1 MRILLTAPLLPHPA
15 ATAGGALVF
24 YGLVEA
30 LATRHQVTV
39 VCLAGA
45 GPTDRAGVDALSA
58 LGVTVVPVWR
68 HATGGA
74 AVLGRRLRLAARW
87 LTTRDP
93 LRALKFHDRAIQA
106 ALDAA
111 VEEASAGGRAFDL
124 VQVEDSAMGQ
134 YRYPPGVPRV
144 LTEHEVR
151 LSTTRGPLRSGR
163 WERYQRKVWQEFD
176 RLVVFTERDAA
187 ALRTIAPELAAK
199 ARVNPFGVALGAPA
213 DRALE
218 GDDQLLFVGGFRHG
232 PNVDA
237 AVWLVRSIL
246 PLIRAQRPGAR
257 LTIVGADP
265 PASVLALASEGVTVT
280 GFVPDV
286 HPYLE
291 HAAVVIAPLRQGAG
305 MRVKILQALA
315 RGKAV
320 VTTSLGAEGLAAD
333 APVRISESASGLA
346 AAAVALLADAPA
358 RRELGDRARSF
369 VAAHHS
375 WTGFSRRLA
384 AVYRELGLD
393 A

>member
-1 MRILLTAPLLPHPA
+1 MRILLTAPLLPQPA
-15 ATAGGALVF
+15 ATTGGALVF

-30 LATRHQVTV
+30 LAMRHQVTV

-45 GPTDRAGVDALSA
+45 SPTDRAGLEALTA

-68 HATGGA
+68 QAAGGA
-74 AVLGRRLRLAARW
+74 QVVGRRMRLAARW
-87 LTTRDP
+87 ATTRDP
-93 LRALKFHDRAIQA
+93 LRVLKFHEPAVQK
-106 ALDAA
+106 ALDATVA
-111 VEEASAGGRAFDL
+111 DATDSGRAFDL
-124 VQVEDSAMGQ
+124 VQVEDNAMAQ
-134 YRYPPGVPRV
+134 YRYPPGIARV

-151 LSTTRGPLRSGR
+151 LSGAGNPLRTGR
-163 WERYQRKVWQEFD
+163 WHQYQRNVWQRFD
-176 RLVVFTERDAA
+176 RLIVFTERDAA
-187 ALRTIAPELAAK
+187 ALRAIAPELEAIV
-199 ARVNPFGVALGAPA
+199 RVNPFGVTLGPPA

-218 GDDQLLFVGGFRHG
+218 RDDQLVFVGGFRHA

-237 AVWLVRSIL
+237 ARWLVRSIL
-246 PLIRAQRPGAR
+246 PLVQARRAGTR

-265 PASVLALASEGVTVT
+265 PAPVRALASPWVTVT

-286 HPYLE
+286 QPYLDQ
-291 HAAVVIAPLRQGAG
+291 AAVVIAPLRAGAG

-320 VTTSLGAEGLAAD
+320 VTTSLGAEGLAAG
-333 APVRISESASGLA
+333 APVRMGESAAQLA
-346 AAAVALLADAPA
+346 DAVVALLADASA

-369 VAAHHS
+369 VAVHHS
-375 WTGFSRRLA
+375 WTGFSQRLA

>member
-1 MRILLTAPLLPHPA
+1 VRILLTAPLLPQPA

-30 LATRHQVTV
+30 LATQHQVTV

-45 GPTDRAGVDALSA
+45 SPTDGAGVDALSA

-93 LRALKFHDRAIQA
+93 LRALKFRDRAIQA
-106 ALDAA
+106 ALDATVA
-111 VEEASAGGRAFDL
+111 EASASGRAFDL

-134 YRYPPGVPRV
+134 YRYPPGIPRV

-151 LSTTRGPLRSGR
+151 WSTTRGPHRARR
-163 WERYQRKVWQEFD
+163 WERYQRRVWQTFD
-176 RLVVFTERDAA
+176 RLIVFTDRDAA
-187 ALRTIAPELAAK
+187 ALRAIAPELAAK
-199 ARVNPFGVALGAPA
+199 IRVNPFGVALGAPA

-218 GDDQLLFVGGFRHG
+218 GEDQLVFVGGFRHA

-237 AVWLVRSIL
+237 ALWLVRSIL

-265 PASVLALASEGVTVT
+265 PASVRALASEWVTVT

-286 HPYLE
+286 QPYLE
-291 HAAVVIAPLRQGAG
+291 YAAVVIAPLRKGAG

-315 RGKAV
+315 CGKAV
-320 VTTSLGAEGLAAD
+320 VTTSLGAEGLAGG
-333 APVRISESASGLA
+333 APVRIAESASELA
-346 AAAVALLADAPA
+346 DAVVALLADAPA
-358 RRELGDRARSF
+358 RRVLGDRARSF
-369 VAAHHS
+369 VTAHHS
-375 WTGFSRRLA
+375 WTGFSQRLA

>member
-1 MRILLTAPLLPHPA
+1 M
-15 ATAGGALVF
+15 F

-30 LATRHQVTV
+30 LATQHQVTV

-45 GPTDRAGVDALSA
+45 SPTDRAGVDALSA

-68 HATGGA
+68 HPTSSA
-74 AVLGRRLRLAARW
+74 AVLGRRLRLGARW
-87 LTTRDP
+87 LTTGDP
-93 LRALKFHDRAIQA
+93 FRALKFHDRAVQT
-106 ALDAA
+106 ALDAT
-111 VEEASAGGRAFDL
+111 VEEASAGGRPFDL

-134 YRYPPGVPRV
+134 YRYPPGIPRV

-151 LSTTRGPLRSGR
+151 LSTTAGSLRARR
-163 WERYQRKVWQEFD
+163 WERYQRRVWQTCD
-176 RLVVFTERDAA
+176 RLIVFTDRDAA
-187 ALRTIAPELAAK
+187 ALRAIAPELATK
-199 ARVNPFGVALGAPA
+199 TRVNPFGVALGAPP
-213 DRALE
+213 DRARE
-218 GDDQLLFVGGFRHG
+218 ADDQLVFVGGFRHA
-232 PNVDA
+232 PNGDA
-237 AVWLVRSIL
+237 ALWLVRSIL
-246 PLIRAQRPGAR
+246 PLIRARRPGAR

-265 PASVLALASEGVTVT
+265 PASVRALASEWVSVT

-320 VTTSLGAEGLAAD
+320 VTTSLGAEGLAAG
-333 APVRISESASGLA
+333 APVRIAESASGIA
-346 AAAVALLADAPA
+346 DAAVALLADAPA
-358 RRELGDRARSF
+358 RRDLGDRARSF

-375 WTGFSRRLA
+375 WAGFAERLA